1 VAKHRTDR
9 HNDVQPVVVD
19 PDTCCRMLAQ
29 DMNQTNEDIR
39 TGKLESYLL
48 GRRRRISVA
57 SIHRLVAERLANA
70 TPGEQWEQGRLAS
83 EVGRRRKCARAAEE
97 RPAGAPQS
105 S

>member
-29 DMNQTNEDIR
+29 DMTQTNEDIR
-39 TGKLESYLL
+39 AGKLESYLL
-48 GRRRRISVA
+48 GRRRRITVA
-57 SIHRLVAERLANA
+57 SIHRLVAERLANT
-70 TPGEQWEQGRLAS
+70 TPGERWEQGRLAN
-83 EVGRRRKCARAAEE
+83 EAGRRKRERATEE
-97 RPAGAPQS
+97 VPAAASQS